1 MDRQI
6 SGRVKITTDQA
17 SLENCRQDTS
27 YANNV
32 VVHLLIALNVWS
44 SCGNP
49 SVSYCFHSQNG

>member
-17 SLENCRQDTS
+17 ALKNCRQDTS

-32 VVHLLIALNVWS
+32 VS
-44 SCGNP
+44 T
-49 SVSYCFHSQNG
+49 F